1 MVIQGDVK
9 LHSCVGENERLKKE
23 LSKSYAEIDRLRDI
37 LINPYSK
44 KRHHGTNV
52 YMREKPKALEPQVA
66 FVGVD
71 LDSGLLKNG
80 GQQPFVKFAFDE
92 ET

>member
-1 MVIQGDVK
+1 MAEYIAEDDELRDKFQELKMVIQGDVK

-52 YMREKPKALEPQVA
+52 YMREKPKALEP
-66 FVGVD
+66 
-71 LDSGLLKNG
+71 
-80 GQQPFVKFAFDE
+80 
-92 ET
+92 